1 MPPPTGSLRSPA
13 TQDNVRTPSPNYFNL
28 TVDPEGDPRDSSGG
42 PKDNWSTPTSSIR
55 SFNTQS
61 PKHVPLDAN
70 PDFGA
75 FRRQTEANNA
85 FSLGHG
91 NLSHFSST
99 PGPSS
104 GQSMSDCTTRNSDTA
119 AEVPSPRTLTNGQS
133 EASLAAPSFFDL
145 PRQES
150 PSNIGPSIPPPSVR
164 RNVLSHLDDRHP
176 RLSLPSNRVDPPSPH
191 LAQLDTHRRADT
203 LPSTLEDGPVMISST
218 ELKAL
223 LEESLEA
230 HLLVLDLRVAPQFS
244 QCRIK
249 GALNLCIPTTLL
261 KRPSF
266 NLAKL
271 TDTFKVEEEK
281 AHFSTWRVC
290 RYIVVYDA
298 RSTEKRDAT
307 SAINTLKKFTNEG
320 WEGRPCIVR
329 GGIEEFSRKYP
340 HLIDDRAA
348 HEVLTSK
355 KPQALNSITAD
366 VAPIAGGCEMPG
378 SRAAANPFFSNIRQN
393 MDLVGGV
400 GQIDV
405 KRPDDID
412 PQADKF
418 LPTWLRKAAAA
429 EDHGKTVAAKFL
441 HIEQDELSRMQKAL
455 SSRVSYG
462 TPVADPERNI
472 QIAGFEKGGKNR
484 YNNIWPF
491 EHARVRLQG
500 RPEGTCDYVNAS
512 HIKASWSNKRYIAS
526 QGPLPA
532 TFEVSSVAFLHY

>member
-1 MPPPTGSLRSPA
+1 M
-13 TQDNVRTPSPNYFNL
+13 PSPNYFGL
-28 TVDPEGDPRDSSGG
+28 TVDSEGDPRDSGVG
-42 PKDNWSTPTSSIR
+42 PKDNWSPPTSSIQ
-55 SFNTQS
+55 SFNPQS
-61 PKHVPLDAN
+61 PKHVPVDAN
-70 PDFGA
+70 PEFEA
-75 FRRQTEANNA
+75 FRRQTEVNNA
-85 FSLGHG
+85 FILGHG

-104 GQSMSDCTTRNSDTA
+104 GQPRSYRMTSKSDTA
-119 AEVPSPRTLTNGQS
+119 ARALAPRTLTDGQS
-133 EASLAAPSFFDL
+133 DVSLAAPSFFDL

-150 PSNIGPSIPPPSVR
+150 PSSIGPRVPPPSVR
-164 RNVLSHLDDRHP
+164 RNVLSYLDDRHP
-176 RLSLPSNRVDPPSPH
+176 RLSLPSNGADPPSPH
-191 LAQLDTHRRADT
+191 PTQLDAHYRADT
-203 LPSTLEDGPVMISST
+203 LPSTLEDGPVMISSA

-223 LEESLEA
+223 LENTPESQ
-230 HLLVLDLRVAPQFS
+230 LLVLDLRVAPQFS
-244 QCRIK
+244 QFRVK

-266 NLAKL
+266 NLMKL
-271 TDTFKVEEEK
+271 TDTFKVEDEK
-281 AHFSTWRVC
+281 ARFSRWRAC
-290 RYIVVYDA
+290 KYIVVYDA

-307 SAINTLKKFTNEG
+307 SAINTLKKFINEG
-320 WEGRPCIVR
+320 WEGRPCILR
-329 GGIEEFSRKYP
+329 GGIEEFSRKNP
-340 HLIDDRAA
+340 HLIDDRSGL
-348 HEVLTSK
+348 EMPISK
-355 KPQALNSITAD
+355 KSLSLGSMTPDA
-366 VAPIAGGCEMPG
+366 APVAGGCEIPG
-378 SRAAANPFFSNIRQN
+378 PKTAANPFFSNIRQN

-400 GQIDV
+400 GQIEV

-412 PQADKF
+412 PQADSS
-418 LPTWLRKAAAA
+418 LPMWLRKAAAV

-462 TPVADPERNI
+462 TPVPDLERNV

-484 YNNIWPF
+484 YNNVWPF

-532 TFEVSSVAFLHY
+532 TFEVS